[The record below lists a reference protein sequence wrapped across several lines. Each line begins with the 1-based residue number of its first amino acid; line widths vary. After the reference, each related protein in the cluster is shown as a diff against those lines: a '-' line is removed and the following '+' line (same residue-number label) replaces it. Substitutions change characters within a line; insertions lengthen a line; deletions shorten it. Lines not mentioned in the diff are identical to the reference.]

1 VEEIEIPYRPRE
13 WFLPLHENQKRW
25 IVIVAHRRSGKTTAV
40 LNHLQ
45 RDCINTPNSLFGFI
59 APTYKQAKAIGWDMI
74 KHYSN
79 VIPGIE
85 YNEVELTVKYPN
97 GSKLRFFG
105 ADSPDSLRGL
115 GFWGVVFDEYSQQP
129 SNIFSEIIRP
139 ALADHNGYAVWI
151 GTPKG
156 KNEFYNMFEWAK
168 KDQNSL
174 AILLTIDDTK
184 ILFAEELA
192 DARKVM
198 TIDEFNQEF
207 YCSFEAAVQGAIYMR
222 ELGEAKLQKRIGIV
236 PHDRILKVHTVW
248 DLGKGANMAIGFF
261 QRSFN
266 QVRLI
271 DVWNGAENEALP
283 QAIVVIQRKNYV
295 YGKHFA
301 PHDIKATD
309 LSTGKTRKETAR
321 LLGINFDEVPDIG
334 IENGINA
341 AKLFW
346 SHLWIDAVR
355 CTPFLDAI
363 SQYRREWDENRGMW
377 KDKPYH
383 DFSSHYA
390 DMLRYA
396 AIVEDRMINDN
407 EMNYSTYEKK
417 LSDFDPYQ

>member
-1 VEEIEIPYRPRE
+1 
-13 WFLPLHENQKRW
+13 
-25 IVIVAHRRSGKTTAV
+25 
-40 LNHLQ
+40 
-45 RDCINTPNSLFGFI
+45 
-59 APTYKQAKAIGWDMI
+59 
-74 KHYSN
+74 
-79 VIPGIE
+79 
-85 YNEVELTVKYPN
+85 
-97 GSKLRFFG
+97 
-105 ADSPDSLRGL
+105 
-115 GFWGVVFDEYSQQP
+115 
-129 SNIFSEIIRP
+129 
-139 ALADHNGYAVWI
+139 
-151 GTPKG
+151 
-156 KNEFYNMFEWAK
+156 MFEWAK